1 MNIPKIKFGLCL
13 LAVLLGQAGVLSGE
27 NPPHTQQPFSVSSDA
42 TFRSDTE
49 EYEYKSSVFRAQEL
63 WTLIGIRAHGELSG
77 PQQYHLWR
85 VDAQGKKLRDI
96 DLTTTAPLN
105 RYQTAESRA
114 YGVVAL
120 NNGKLGLLV
129 GAGGGTVFFSIDADT
144 REAVS
149 ARPVKGLPA
158 DSFVSKVLQG
168 VDGGMILIGRAD
180 TRGLLAKLNNSGEL
194 QSSSFITDPDLTV
207 LTDGIS
213 LPDHTFILLGEHLDD
228 SGKTT
233 TWLARVTDKGEVLAK
248 TKFAGQAGAIS
259 CSSASRCGIVYA
271 VPGTNDWKIL
281 VRAIDDS
288 LATVWETEV
297 QSGLKINPQ
306 WRLLATN
313 NGTLLVAGGNAKH
326 RLWVG
331 SLSRE
336 GTLISSRIFE
346 EPSAQWQRLWNFD
359 LLPVQQEVV
368 IPLTQLIVG
377 KELDQRQVIKVLR
390 TQQP

>member
-1 MNIPKIKFGLCL
+1 MTRNKSKLALCL
-13 LAVLLGQAGVLSGE
+13 LAALLAHAGTLPGE
-27 NPPHTQQPFSVSSDA
+27 TPHAQQSFSVSSDV
-42 TFRSDTE
+42 TFRSDGQ
-49 EYEYKSSVFRAQEL
+49 EYEYKSSIFRAHDL
-63 WTLIGIRAHGELSG
+63 WTVVGIRERGQLAG

-85 VDAQGKKLRDI
+85 IDSQGKKLRDI
-96 DLTTTAPLN
+96 DLTTAPPLN
-105 RYQTAESRA
+105 RSQTTEIRT
-114 YGVVAL
+114 YGLVAL
-120 NNGKLGLLV
+120 NNGKLGFLV
-129 GAGGGTVFFSIDADT
+129 GAGGGTVFFSIDAAT
-144 REAVS
+144 GEAIS
-149 ARPVKGLPA
+149 SRPVEGLPSG
-158 DSFVSKVLQG
+158 SFIAKVLQDT
-168 VDGGMILIGRAD
+168 DGGIMLVGRSD
-180 TRGLLAKLNNSGEL
+180 NRGMLAKLKDSGEL
-194 QSSSFITDPDLTV
+194 QASAFITDPDLTV

-228 SGKTT
+228 SNKTT

-248 TKFAGQAGAIS
+248 TKFAGQGGAIS
-259 CSSASRCGIVYA
+259 CSSANRCGIVYA

-297 QSGLKINPQ
+297 QSGLKINSQ

-359 LLPVQQEVV
+359 LLPVQQEIV

-377 KELDQRQVIKVLR
+377 KELDQRQVFKVLR
-390 TQQP
+390 AQQP